1 MLPNFNWLLVI
12 IIIVQIINIILHT
25 RMDKKAGIILALN
38 NLTLL
43 LIIAVLAIEQGYLAD
58 EYNVTSMP
66 AVVLALIASGVIVL
80 VHFFVTLYAF
90 DKETNWLIL

>member
-1 MLPNFNWLLVI
+1 
-12 IIIVQIINIILHT
+12 
-25 RMDKKAGIILALN
+25 MDKKTGIILALN

-66 AVVLALIASGVIVL
+66 AVVLALITSCVIVL
-80 VHFFVTLYAF
+80 VDFFVTLYAF
-90 DKETNWLIL
+90 DKERNWLIL